1 MEGFGLTLSSVLK
14 THESD
19 ATNSMEDNKHHS
31 FRMANKQIDC
41 IRRAILHQ
49 LGCTSSAGIAD
60 CKASA
65 KLVSSLNKPNGQ
77 AFIFPEDIE
86 KYTATLKL
94 NDINGFGPVYGE
106 KLQKKF
112 KIETAGQLLGG
123 FSKTLD

>member
-1 MEGFGLTLSSVLK
+1 
-14 THESD
+14 
-19 ATNSMEDNKHHS
+19 MEDNKHHS
-31 FRMANKQIDC
+31 YRMANKQIDC
-41 IRRAILHQ
+41 IRRAIMHQ

-65 KLVSSLNKPNGQ
+65 KLISSLNKPNGQ

-86 KYTATLKL
+86 TYTATLKL

-123 FSKTLD
+123 FSRIFDWTIVQANHKHW

>member
-1 MEGFGLTLSSVLK
+1 
-14 THESD
+14 
-19 ATNSMEDNKHHS
+19 MEDNKHHS